1 MNTFRPLL
9 LLIATLTVYSTVAF
23 ATNEN
28 AANETTDKLTLA
40 LDADLSAVAVEGGF
54 AIREGME
61 IAIDEINQQ
70 GGVLGKQLELVLRD
84 HRGNPA
90 RGVRNIENLAD
101 HKQLLAIFG
110 GVHTP
115 VALAE
120 LEKIHQHNLL
130 FMIPWAAG
138 TTIVDNNFTPNNV
151 FRVSIR
157 DQEAGQ
163 VLIRHASERN
173 IKRVALVLERTG
185 WGRSNQSSLSK
196 AAGEYGLNIVNT
208 QWINWRQD
216 NFDTEVQSIIESGA
230 EAIILVANAPESAV
244 VAKTLIAKQ
253 AVNLPVIAHW
263 GLAGGDFVALT
274 GLENLSQLDISV
286 IQTFS
291 FLQQKNTKA
300 TYLFNEYQRRNG
312 ETTESA
318 VPAVVGVAHSYDLV
332 HLLAKATEQ
341 AGTTDPDKIRH
352 ALENLPPLE
361 GAVKRYAPA
370 FSPSFH
376 DALLAEDY
384 FMTTFNE
391 NGHLV
396 PLSAQP

>member
-1 MNTFRPLL
+1 M
-9 LLIATLTVYSTVAF
+9 
-23 ATNEN
+23 
-28 AANETTDKLTLA
+28 
-40 LDADLSAVAVEGGF
+40 
-54 AIREGME
+54 
-61 IAIDEINQQ
+61 
-70 GGVLGKQLELVLRD
+70 
-84 HRGNPA
+84 
-90 RGVRNIENLAD
+90 
-101 HKQLLAIFG
+101 
-110 GVHTP
+110 
-115 VALAE
+115 
-120 LEKIHQHNLL
+120 
-130 FMIPWAAG
+130 
-138 TTIVDNNFTPNNV
+138 
-151 FRVSIR
+151 
-157 DQEAGQ
+157 
-163 VLIRHASERN
+163 
-173 IKRVALVLERTG
+173 ERTG